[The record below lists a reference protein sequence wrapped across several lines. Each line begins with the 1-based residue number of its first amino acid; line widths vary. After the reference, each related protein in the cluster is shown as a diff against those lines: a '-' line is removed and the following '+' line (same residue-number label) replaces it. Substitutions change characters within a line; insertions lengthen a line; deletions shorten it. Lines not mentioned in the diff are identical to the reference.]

1 MKRFEGRV
9 VVITGAGSGMGE
21 AAARLFSAE
30 GASVVLGG
38 NTRSKLE
45 RVAGALP
52 PERTLVHE
60 VDVSR
65 PEQVD
70 AFVAAAA
77 ERFGRID
84 VLVNSAGVD
93 QPGTAEEVTT
103 EEWLRVMNTDAGGTF
118 YACRAALPHLKKTRG
133 NIINVSSVSGLG
145 GDWSHAAYN
154 ASKGAVSMLTQC
166 LALDH
171 GKDGVRVNA
180 VCPSLTLTPMTE
192 TIKHDEEKLAKFR
205 ERIPLGR
212 PAEPDDIARAMLLL
226 ASDDAAYITGVLLP
240 VDGGLSASNGQP
252 PLG

>member
-1 MKRFEGRV
+1 MKRFAGKV

-30 GASVVLGG
+30 GAAVVLAGD
-38 NTRSKLE
+38 TRAKLD
-45 RVAGALP
+45 RVAGGLTRT
-52 PERTLVHE
+52 RTLVHE
-60 VDVSR
+60 VDVSQ
-65 PEQVD
+65 PTQVQGLID
-70 AFVAAAA
+70 AAVDK
-77 ERFGRID
+77 FGQLD
-84 VLVNSAGVD
+84 VLINCAGID
-93 QPGTAEEVTT
+93 QPGAAEDVTPD
-103 EEWLRVMNTDAGGTF
+103 EWQRVMNIDAGGTF
-118 YACRAALPHLKKTRG
+118 YACRAALPHLKKTKG

-145 GDWSHAAYN
+145 GDWSHVAYN

-180 VCPSLTLTPMTE
+180 VCPSLTLTPMTTE
-192 TIKHDEEKLAKFR
+192 IEGDAEKMAKFR

-212 PAEPDDIARAMLLL
+212 PAEPEDIALAMLFL
-226 ASDDAAYITGVLLP
+226 AGQEARYITGVLLP